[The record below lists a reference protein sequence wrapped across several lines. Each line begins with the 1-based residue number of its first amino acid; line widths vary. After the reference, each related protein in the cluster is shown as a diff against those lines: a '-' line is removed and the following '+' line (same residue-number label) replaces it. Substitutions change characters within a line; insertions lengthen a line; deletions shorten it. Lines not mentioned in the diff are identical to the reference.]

1 MLKIGIERIQRLQRE
16 KMFFETTL
24 LYGLEEIGHFL
35 GWSESKLK
43 TKLAELQDAGAIFQN
58 RIGSPPAKVWCS
70 YPCLL
75 LRFVSLKG
83 QKREVL

>member
-1 MLKIGIERIQRLQRE
+1 MKIGIERIQKLQRE
-16 KMFFETTL
+16 GMFFETTL
-24 LYGLEEIGHFL
+24 LYGLEEIGNFL

-43 TKLAELQDAGAIFQN
+43 SKLDELQDAGSIFQN
-58 RIGSPPAKVWCS
+58 RIGSPPVRVWCS

-75 LRFVSLKG
+75 LRYVSLKG